1 MSDVQAE
8 TKRVA
13 APYISYQTL
22 KTFVAPLKEHVVPN
36 RIDKS
41 LLKSFSGAV
50 QSQLMTALRFLRLI
64 HEDGRPTQA
73 LKELIKAYGTD
84 DWPKALFTVLEAAYP
99 ELFQLQLASASPSEF
114 NEAFKKAYPC
124 EGDTLRKG
132 VTFFLNA
139 GRDAAIQFSPFLLAN
154 AKPRSGPTKRR
165 PKQNGS
171 KDDPKPRSEA
181 SRAGSRTDNPPPPP
195 PPPDTSTA
203 KALEYQL
210 IDLMSEPDIDEGTK
224 QSIWSLV
231 QYLTARKAKAGK

>member
-1 MSDVQAE
+1 MSEGQNE

-22 KTFVAPLKEHVVPN
+22 KTFVAPLKEHVTPN

-50 QSQLMTALRFLRLI
+50 QSQLMTALRFLRLT
-64 HEDGRPTQA
+64 HEDGRPTDSLKA
-73 LKELIKAYGTD
+73 LINAYGTD
-84 DWPKALFTVLEAAYP
+84 RWADALGMVLKASYP
-99 ELFQLQLASASPSEF
+99 ELFKLQLQSASPSEF

-139 GRDAAIQFSPFLLAN
+139 GREAGISFSPFLLAN

-165 PKQNGS
+165 ARQNGS
-171 KDDPKPRSEA
+171 KEDK
-181 SRAGSRTDNPPPPP
+181 SRETNGGGRTDEPPPPP
-195 PPPDTSTA
+195 AGSA

-210 IDLMSEPDIDEGTK
+210 IDLMSEPDIDDPVK